1 MPTMMQIFAEELQN
15 AGRQNPN
22 IVALSADV
30 SGSTGLKPFA
40 EEFPD
45 RYYEMGVSEQNM
57 ISTAAGLALEGKTA
71 VASSYACFSP
81 GRSWEQIRNTV
92 CLEKADVKIIGAH
105 IGVGSGRNGATHQS
119 FEDIALMTCL
129 PEMTV
134 FSPATQT
141 EVRLCAREI
150 LNNRHPSYLRLS
162 ARLCP
167 EPAQYC
173 PDIHGLSRLR
183 PGTDFAVVGTGSLLE
198 KALQA
203 AELFEQTR
211 GLSAGV
217 FSLAC
222 LSPLNKDGLAPLRRF
237 KGVLCVEEHQINGG
251 LSSLL
256 APLFAA
262 DPSMPPFERVGV
274 NLKFGAS
281 MDSEDLYDF
290 LELSEQHIFN
300 KLNQLAA

>member
-1 MPTMMQIFAEELQN
+1 MPTMMQVFAEELQK

-30 SGSTGLKPFA
+30 SGSTGLKLFA
-40 EEFPD
+40 QEFPD
-45 RYYEMGVSEQNM
+45 RYYEMGVCEQNM
-57 ISTAAGLALEGKTA
+57 ISVAAGLALEGKTA
-71 VASSYACFSP
+71 VTSSYACFSP

-119 FEDIALMTCL
+119 FEDIALMSCL
-129 PEMTV
+129 PNMTI
-134 FSPATQT
+134 FGPATES

-150 LNNRHPSYLRLS
+150 LNNRRPSYLRLS

-167 EPAQYC
+167 EPEGYR
-173 PDIHGLSRLR
+173 PNIHGLSLLR
-183 PGTDFAVVGTGSLLE
+183 SGTDFAIVGTGGLLE
-198 KALQA
+198 KAVYA
-203 AELFEQTR
+203 AEMFEQKKE
-211 GLSAGV
+211 LSAGV

-222 LSPLNKDGLAPLRRF
+222 LSPLNKNSLASLRRF
-237 KGVLCVEEHQINGG
+237 KAVLCIEEHQINGG

-262 DPSMPPFERVGV
+262 DLSLPPFERMGV
-274 NLKFGAS
+274 NRKFGES
-281 MDSEDLYDF
+281 MDTRDLYDF
-290 LELSEQHIFN
+290 LELSEQDIFN